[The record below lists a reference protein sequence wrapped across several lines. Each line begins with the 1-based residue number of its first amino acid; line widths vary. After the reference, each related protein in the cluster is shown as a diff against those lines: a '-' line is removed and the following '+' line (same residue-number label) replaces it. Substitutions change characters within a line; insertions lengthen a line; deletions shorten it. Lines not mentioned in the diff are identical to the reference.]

1 MRELTLQ
8 DIERRVRAAG
18 PIRSFVARKGGR
30 PRSRE
35 EQLLLTRIS
44 VKRWEAALAGGK
56 VVKEG
61 PREWFYAIRQY

>member
-8 DIERRVRAAG
+8 EIAERVQAAG
-18 PIRSFVARKGGR
+18 PPRTYVPRRGGR

-44 VKRWEAALAGGK
+44 MERWEEALATGA
-56 VVKEG
+56 VVKIS
-61 PREWFYAIRQY
+61 PREWFYAVRP